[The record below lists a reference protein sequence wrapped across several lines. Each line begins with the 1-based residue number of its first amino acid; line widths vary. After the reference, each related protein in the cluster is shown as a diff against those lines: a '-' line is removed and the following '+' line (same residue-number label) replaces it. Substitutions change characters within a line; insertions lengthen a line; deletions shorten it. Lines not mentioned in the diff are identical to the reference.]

1 MDDLELQRLAEKP
14 AELKETAREALRM
27 EMEMRG
33 LDISM
38 FGIETV
44 ETEEHFND
52 EPLVVVKRFRDMPE
66 AAVARGLLESA
77 GIPCFLADENI
88 VRMDW
93 LISNG
98 VGQMRLL
105 VRQSDLQTATEL
117 LAQDFSA
124 ENETNE

>member
-1 MDDLELQRLAEKP
+1 
-14 AELKETAREALRM
+14 M